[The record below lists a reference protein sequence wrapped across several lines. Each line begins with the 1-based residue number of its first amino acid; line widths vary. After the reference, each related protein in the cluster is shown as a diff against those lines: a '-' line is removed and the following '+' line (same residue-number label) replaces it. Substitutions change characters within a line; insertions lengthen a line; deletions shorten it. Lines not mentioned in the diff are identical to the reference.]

1 MQLSI
6 KQKGN
11 EMSTGYEQQIAM
23 MEGMINHLSDEY
35 FEARPQL
42 DSTNNRRIF
51 ESGANRMYE
60 LIANKNEQANDN

>member
-1 MQLSI
+1 M
-6 KQKGN
+6 N
-11 EMSTGYEQQIAM
+11 ESHEQQIAM

-42 DSTNNRRIF
+42 DNNHNRRLF

-60 LIANKNEQANDN
+60 LLANKYDEFQSEVK

>member
-1 MQLSI
+1 
-6 KQKGN
+6 
-11 EMSTGYEQQIAM
+11 MSASHEQQIAM

-35 FEARPQL
+35 FKARPHL

-60 LIANKNEQANDN
+60 LLANKYDEFQSEVK